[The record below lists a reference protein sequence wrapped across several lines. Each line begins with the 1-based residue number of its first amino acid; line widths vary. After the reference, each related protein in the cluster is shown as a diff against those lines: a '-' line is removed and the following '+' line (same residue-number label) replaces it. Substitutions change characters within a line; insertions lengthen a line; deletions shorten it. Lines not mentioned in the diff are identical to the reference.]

1 MEKLENNF
9 IYYTAKS
16 VLAKHRNISTDL
28 KESSIHIES
37 FKELSIIAD
46 INFKF
51 CTQQVA
57 TN

>member
-1 MEKLENNF
+1 MEKFEDSF
-9 IYYTAKS
+9 IYYTTKS

-46 INFKF
+46 IESKF
-51 CTQQVA
+51 CTQEVA

>member
-1 MEKLENNF
+1 METLANSF
-9 IYYTAKS
+9 IYCTAKS

-37 FKELSIIAD
+37 FKELSNIAD
-46 INFKF
+46 IESKF
-51 CTQQVA
+51 CTQEIA